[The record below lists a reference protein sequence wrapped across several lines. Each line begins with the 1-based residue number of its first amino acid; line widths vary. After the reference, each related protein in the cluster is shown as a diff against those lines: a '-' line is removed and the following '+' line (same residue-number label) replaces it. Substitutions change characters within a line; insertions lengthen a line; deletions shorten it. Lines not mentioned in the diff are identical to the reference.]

1 VEDFFFGALPARYP
15 AMVLTGRLALV
26 TGGGRGIGRAVCQ
39 VLAREN
45 AKVVVTDLNLDA
57 CQETQASLRPD
68 DHYAIA
74 GDVSSKESVNDCFKQ
89 ILDKYARAPDII
101 VNSAGITKD
110 GFLLRMKEEDFEK
123 VIDVN
128 LKGTFLVTQ
137 TAASLMKEQK
147 LAGSIVN
154 IASIVGRTGNIG
166 QANYTASKAG
176 VIGFTKTAAKEL
188 GKFGIRVNVILP
200 GFIKT
205 PMTDVVPDKVKMM
218 VQFQIPLSSSQRKPE
233 EDSWSR
239 RLAEKAVGRPLGD
252 FGEPEDI
259 AEAAAF
265 LASSRAR
272 YMNGSTVDVN
282 GGLL

>member
-1 VEDFFFGALPARYP
+1 MGSV
-15 AMVLTGRLALV
+15 MVLSGRLALV
-26 TGGGRGIGRAVCQ
+26 TGGGSGIGRAVCQ
-39 VLAREN
+39 ILARDN
-45 AKVVVTDLNLDA
+45 ARVVVADLNMDH
-57 CQETQASLRPD
+57 CRETQNTLRDD
-68 DHYAIA
+68 DHLSVVS
-74 GDVSSKESVNDCFKQ
+74 DVSQSQSVTDCFKQ
-89 ILDKYARAPDII
+89 ILDKYKRAPDII

-110 GFLLRMKEEDFEK
+110 GFMLRMKEEDFDK

-137 TAASLMKEQK
+137 AAASLMKDHQ

-205 PMTDVVPDKVKMM
+205 PMTDVVPDKIKEG
-218 VQFQIPLSSSQRKPE
+218 FISQIPL
-233 EDSWSR
+233 
-239 RLAEKAVGRPLGD
+239 GGFGD
-252 FGEPEDI
+252 PSDI
-259 AEAAAF
+259 AEVASF
-265 LASSRAR
+265 LASSRSKYITAA
-272 YMNGSTVDVN
+272 SLD
-282 GGLL
+282 

>member
-1 VEDFFFGALPARYP
+1 MGSPHLT
-15 AMVLTGRLALV
+15 MVLSGRLALV

-39 VLAREN
+39 VLARDN
-45 AKVVVTDLNLDA
+45 AKVVVTDLSMDS
-57 CQETQASLRPD
+57 CQETMESLRPD
-68 DHYAIA
+68 DHFSVAR
-74 GDVSSKESVNDCFKQ
+74 DVSQAGSVNDCFKQ
-89 ILDKYARAPDII
+89 ILDKYKRAPDII

-110 GFLLRMKEEDFEK
+110 GFMLRMKEEDFDK

-137 TAASLMKEQK
+137 AAASLMKEQQ

-154 IASIVGRTGNIG
+154 IASIVGKTGNIG

-188 GKFGIRVNVILP
+188 GRLGIRVNVILP

-205 PMTDVVPDKVKMM
+205 PMTDVVPDKLKLM
-218 VQFQIPLSSSQRKPE
+218 VQFQIPLSSSERNPG

-265 LASSRAR
+265 LASSKAR

>member
-205 PMTDVVPDKVKMM
+205 PMTDVVPDKVKEAF
-218 VQFQIPLSSSQRKPE
+218 VSQIPLGE
-233 EDSWSR
+233 
-239 RLAEKAVGRPLGD
+239 
-252 FGEPEDI
+252 FGLPVDI
-259 AEAAAF
+259 AEVAAF
-265 LASSRAR
+265 LASSRSKYITAA
-272 YMNGSTVDVN
+272 SLDVN
-282 GGLL
+282 GGLA

>member
-1 VEDFFFGALPARYP
+1 
-15 AMVLTGRLALV
+15 MVLTGRLALV

-45 AKVVVTDLNLDA
+45 AKVVVTDLSLDS

-68 DHYAIA
+68 DHHAIA
-74 GDVSSKESVNDCFKQ
+74 GDVSSKDSVSECFKQ
-89 ILDKYARAPDII
+89 ILEKYKRAPDIV

-110 GFLLRMKEEDFEK
+110 GFLLRMKEEDFEQ

-205 PMTDVVPDKVKMM
+205 PMTDVVPDKLKLM
-218 VQFQIPLSSSQRKPE
+218 VQFQIPLSSSERNPA
-233 EDSWSR
+233 DNSWSR
-239 RLAEKAVGRPLGD
+239 RLAERAAGRTLGD
-252 FGEPEDI
+252 FGEPQDI

-265 LASSRAR
+265 LASSKAR
-272 YMNGSTVDVN
+272 YMNGATVDVN